1 MPKRIIRAFIFI
13 FIPSLFYAQQANN
26 SRTDYIKKYADA
38 AVNQMLKYEIPA
50 SITLAQGILESGNG
64 NSHLSVKGK
73 NHFGIKCHK
82 EWDGKKI
89 FLDDDKKN
97 ECFRSYKSVIESYE
111 DHSLFLK
118 KYSRYAFLFDLKI
131 TDYKGWAKGLKKAGY
146 ATNPKY
152 PELLIKIIEENELYS
167 YDKETKQKN
176 IKEVKIKEVNTNEK
190 QKILIHDNNIKYII
204 SLPDESLLDIAK
216 KLDMGLWQLYKYN
229 DISKNNEIY
238 KENQVVFLQPKRN
251 KAKIKYHTVLD
262 DETLWEISQLYGI
275 KLKKLKAKN
284 KTLLTKKI
292 KSGDKLTLR

>member
-1 MPKRIIRAFIFI
+1 MSKRIIKAFIFI

-26 SRTDYIKKYADA
+26 SRADYIKKYADA
-38 AVNQMLKYEIPA
+38 AVNQMLKHQIPA

-82 EWDGKKI
+82 DWGGKKI

-97 ECFRSYKSVIESYE
+97 ECFRSYKSVSESYE
-111 DHSLFLK
+111 DHSLFLT
-118 KYSRYAFLFDLKI
+118 KYSRYKFLFDLKI

-167 YDKETKQKN
+167 YDKETKHKN
-176 IKEVKIKEVNTNEK
+176 INEVKTNEK
-190 QKILIHDNNIKYII
+190 QTILIHDNNIKYII

-229 DISKNNEIY
+229 DISKNNEID

-262 DETLWEISQLYGI
+262 DETLWGISQLYGI

-284 KTLLTKKI
+284 KTLLSKEI